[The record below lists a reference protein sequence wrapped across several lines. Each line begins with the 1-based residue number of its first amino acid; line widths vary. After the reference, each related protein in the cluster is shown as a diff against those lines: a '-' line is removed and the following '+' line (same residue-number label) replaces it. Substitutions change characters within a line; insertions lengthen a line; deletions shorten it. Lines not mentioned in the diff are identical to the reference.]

1 MDTSLSPYLVGTP
14 VALEIRARMW
24 EREDEMDFRD
34 DYDRERG
41 VRSANGVAECSAG
54 HTRGA
59 DRGGTRVP
67 MTAFAKTC
75 VTGCASTGS
84 STPAISRS
92 IPHNLPDDAPRA
104 RPLHHYLP
112 R

>member
-1 MDTSLSPYLVGTP
+1 
-14 VALEIRARMW
+14 
-24 EREDEMDFRD
+24 MDFRD

-92 IPHNLPDDAPRA
+92 IAEDVAEEVTGVRQLHNELRVTEGRQAA
-104 RPLHHYLP
+104 
-112 R
+112 